1 MSARSPFRIGVGV
14 LGLWP
19 FVPLASRA
27 PIYSRLLLELV
38 RDARVPLKSKAIL
51 GAAAAY
57 IASPIDLVPDF
68 MPFIGRIDDAAVL
81 VLAVDYFLEQ
91 VPRELVMEHMNELGI
106 DGRELER
113 DLESARRVV
122 PRPIRTAIRRL
133 PMLAE
138 RATSIARRELAK
150 RTNQAE
156 GRLPARRRRPATK
169 PMEEAPE

>member
-1 MSARSPFRIGVGV
+1 MPARSPFRLGVGV

-27 PIYSRLLLELV
+27 PLYGRLLLELV
-38 RDARVPLKSKAIL
+38 RDARVPLKSKAVL

-57 IASPIDLVPDF
+57 IASPIDLIPDF
-68 MPFIGRIDDAAVL
+68 IPFISRVDDAAVL
-81 VLAVDYFLEQ
+81 VLAVDYFLET

-113 DLESARRVV
+113 DLESARRAV
-122 PRPIRTAIRRL
+122 PKPVRMALRRL
-133 PMLAE
+133 PRIAE
-138 RATSIARRELAK
+138 RATMLARREIAK
-150 RTNQAE
+150 RSNQAD
-156 GRLPARRRRPATK
+156 GRLPVRRRRPASK